1 MARQF
6 FSSGITPILPANGI
20 LASHSFGESDHKG
33 LGRLST
39 LLGHSKCRSIHWESR
54 LKIPKRIM
62 ANSHFNASPLSLTG
76 FVWKNLWRRRLRTL
90 LTLCGIGMAIGAFVG
105 LVGFSSA
112 FENEW
117 LRIYSS
123 SGTDIA
129 VIQQT
134 FLNTSLDESAG
145 ATLKSL
151 PLVARATPVIFNLM
165 DLTTD
170 VNALA
175 YGWKADTYE
184 FDSLQILSGRRFRDG
199 HPEVMLGDL
208 LADDLKKKVGD
219 TLEIQSSSFAVCAIY
234 HGGSGLQAAAVIMPL
249 DQLQELSSLQGK
261 VSTFDV
267 RLRPAPAGEPQEHY
281 LKRAQAQ
288 IEAALPGLRAVPAAE
303 RAHSNQF
310 VQLAHASAWGT
321 SSIALLIGILGIA
334 NTMAM
339 SVYERTRE
347 IGVLRAL
354 GWNRRQ
360 VLILIQLEAAIL
372 GLGGGI
378 FGIALGWCALHLL
391 AALPQTASI
400 VSTSLPVLLLA
411 ESLGIAVLAG
421 LIAGALPAWRASKL
435 SPVEALRYD

>member
-1 MARQF
+1 MA
-6 FSSGITPILPANGI
+6 G
-20 LASHSFGESDHKG
+20 SDFK
-33 LGRLST
+33 
-39 LLGHSKCRSIHWESR
+39 
-54 LKIPKRIM
+54 
-62 ANSHFNASPLSLTG
+62 ASPLSLTG
-76 FVWKNLWRRRLRTL
+76 FVLKNLRRRPLRTM

-112 FENEW
+112 FESAW

-134 FLNTSLDESAG
+134 FLSTSLNEAAG
-145 ATLKSL
+145 VTLKSL
-151 PLVARATPVIFNLM
+151 PFVAEATPVIFNMM

-170 VNALA
+170 VNALV

-219 TLEIQSSSFAVCAIY
+219 TLEIQSSSFTVCAIY

-267 RLRPAPAGEPQEHY
+267 RLRPAPAGESQEHY
-281 LKRAQAQ
+281 LKRAQTQ
-288 IEAALPGLRAVPAAE
+288 IELALPGLRAVPAAE

-310 VQLAHASAWGT
+310 VHLAHASAWGT

-347 IGVLRAL
+347 IGILRAL
-354 GWNRRQ
+354 GWNRHQ
-360 VLILIQLEAAIL
+360 VMILIQLEAAFL
-372 GLGGGI
+372 GLSGG
-378 FGIALGWCALHLL
+378 FLGIAFGWCGLHLL
-391 AALPQTASI
+391 ASLPQTASI
-400 VSTSLPVLLLA
+400 VSTSLPVILLA